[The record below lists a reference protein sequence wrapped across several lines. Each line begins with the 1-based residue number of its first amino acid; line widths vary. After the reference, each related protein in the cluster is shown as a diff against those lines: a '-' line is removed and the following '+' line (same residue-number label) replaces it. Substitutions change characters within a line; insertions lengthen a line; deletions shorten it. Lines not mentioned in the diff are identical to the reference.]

1 MFISQEHKVKVLLL
15 KFPSAV
21 NCRGI
26 VKSASVN
33 CRGYL
38 CLLYVCFSL
47 LMCVNN
53 NFLMLLWSVSLSLKN
68 KRFCV
73 RKI

>member
-26 VKSASVN
+26 VKSAAVN
-33 CRGYL
+33 CRGVFVSFI
-38 CLLYVCFSL
+38 CVFQPSYVCQQQFSYATL
-47 LMCVNN
+47 VC
-53 NFLMLLWSVSLSLKN
+53 FFKF
-68 KRFCV
+68 KKK
-73 RKI
+73 KIL